1 MAYMKIIRS
10 KDNSTYKLAVKLLK
24 RKFRDDTG
32 MYLLEGVKPVLDAID
47 NGQRIEY
54 IFIEDS
60 DSDRG
65 IPGFP
70 ESMVIGLDKK
80 LFAEISDTNTS
91 QGMIAMVQQQPSGD
105 EQLDKLL
112 EGEGKLMVLDR
123 IQDPGNMGTI
133 IRTAEAAGYGGV
145 LLMKGCVDPYSPKVV
160 RAAAGSLFR
169 IPVVQKVSEEKL
181 FAGAKASGRT
191 MFVTALEDA
200 IDYSEGQ
207 YDNKSIIVIGNEG
220 QGVSE
225 NFKNAADFKIK
236 IPMAGAIESLNAAV
250 AAGILMYQSQKSN

>member
-10 KDNSTYKLAVKLLK
+10 KDNSTFKLAVKLTK
-24 RKFRDDTG
+24 RKFRDETG

-47 NGQRIEY
+47 NGQRIEH
-54 IFIEDS
+54 IFIEESNS
-60 DSDRG
+60 DIG

-70 ESMVIGLDKK
+70 ESMVIGLDSK

-91 QGMIAMVQQQPSGD
+91 QGLIAMVQQQPSD
-105 EQLDKLL
+105 DDRLNQLLQADGSLI
-112 EGEGKLMVLDR
+112 VLDR
-123 IQDPGNMGTI
+123 IQDPGNMGTM
-133 IRTAEAAGYGGV
+133 IRTAEAAGMAGV
-145 LLMKGCVDPYSPKVV
+145 ILMKGCVDPYSPKVV

-169 IPVVQKVSEEKL
+169 IPVVQKVSETAL
-181 FAGAKASGRT
+181 FAGVKETGRK

-200 IDYSEGQ
+200 IDYSDGE
-207 YDNKSIIVIGNEG
+207 YDDKSVIVIGNEG

-225 NFKNAADFKIK
+225 NFKDAADFKIK

-250 AAGILMYQSQKSN
+250 AAGILMYESHKKK